1 MSKSAVNS
9 AAKSLA
15 IDLKPRSIAVGL
27 FHPGYVQTDMTSG
40 RGDLTAVRICGVGG
54 EGELKRRKSDLFRL
68 GGERAA
74 IVAPYR

>member
-40 RGDLTAVRICGVGG
+40 RGDLTAVRICGGG
-54 EGELKRRKSDLFRL
+54 GKEN
-68 GGERAA
+68 
-74 IVAPYR
+74 